1 MWKFHADWS
10 NSRLPAL
17 MTDVIAQW
25 TKESNRKAVNRWRMM
40 EKTGRGIIVKIR
52 LVLFI
57 RRNLW
62 NFHILYHPNF
72 SNNPPF
78 FFSSFFSFS
87 SRGEKRVLAILLP
100 NTLTPRV
107 SSLDENRYMH
117 ISKHILLWIVLS
129 NNRGAQAFRHSDI
142 RKGDGSL
149 AKVRYETSR
158 PNYID
163 SNPSACLRRYIQAR
177 FVARVTCRL
186 RDAIRKGRK
195 KRLHRAK
202 RKTCWK
208 NCNKIRESTSAD
220 INLFRVMILHVSA
233 KCVRTQDSE
242 NGEHFESLFKY
253 KRAEQFLSELKSSS
267 YS

>member
-25 TKESNRKAVNRWRMM
+25 TKESNRKAVNRRRMM

-57 RRNLW
+57 RRNLC

-87 SRGEKRVLAILLP
+87 SRGEKRVFAILLP

-117 ISKHILLWIVLS
+117 ISKHILLWIVHS

-163 SNPSACLRRYIQAR
+163 SNPSACSRRYIQAR

-186 RDAIRKGRK
+186 RDAIRWKGRRGK
-195 KRLHRAK
+195 EETIAK

-208 NCNKIRESTSAD
+208 NSNKIRESTN
-220 INLFRVMILHVSA
+220 INLFRNDITRKRETYVRRTA
-233 KCVRTQDSE
+233 KT
-242 NGEHFESLFKY
+242 ESISKAYLNTNA
-253 KRAEQFLSELKSSS
+253 RNSSS
-267 YS
+267 PS

>member
-25 TKESNRKAVNRWRMM
+25 TKESNRKAVNRRRMM

-57 RRNLW
+57 RRNLC

-87 SRGEKRVLAILLP
+87 SRGEKRVFAILLP

-117 ISKHILLWIVLS
+117 ISKHILLWIVHS
-129 NNRGAQAFRHSDI
+129 NNRGAQAFRNSDI

-163 SNPSACLRRYIQAR
+163 SNPSACSRHIYSSKIRCSR
-177 FVARVTCRL
+177 HVPVARCDSFERE
-186 RDAIRKGRK
+186 KGEGRNDCK
-195 KRLHRAK
+195 KEDLL
-202 RKTCWK
+202 
-208 NCNKIRESTSAD
+208 EE
-220 INLFRVMILHVSA
+220 F
-233 KCVRTQDSE
+233 
-242 NGEHFESLFKY
+242 
-253 KRAEQFLSELKSSS
+253 
-267 YS
+267 